1 MKNQKEYSEEEKK
14 KWYHKID
21 KRHRPKKAPTSKG
34 KKVAFTECHCH
45 YCSHTAMFR
54 VDYVPN
60 QCPKCGS
67 TGWLAK
73 NPIKWKKKEHECC
86 EECSYYDKIIE
97 KRYFQ

>member
-21 KRHRPKKAPTSKG
+21 KRHRPKKSPISQG

-54 VDYVPN
+54 VDCVPN

-67 TGWLAK
+67 SGWLD
-73 NPIKWKKKEHECC
+73 ECC
-86 EECSYYDKIIE
+86 EECTYYDKSGIFKDIE
-97 KRYFQ
+97 KAIQERYFK

>member
-21 KRHRPKKAPTSKG
+21 KRHRPKKTPISKG
-34 KKVAFTECHCH
+34 RKVAFTECHCH

-54 VDYVPN
+54 VDCVPN

>member
-21 KRHRPKKAPTSKG
+21 ERHRPKKAPTSQG

-54 VDYVPN
+54 VDCVPN

-67 TGWLAK
+67 SGWL
-73 NPIKWKKKEHECC
+73 HECC
-86 EECSYYDKIIE
+86 PECTYYDKAIQG
-97 KRYFQ
+97 RYFQ